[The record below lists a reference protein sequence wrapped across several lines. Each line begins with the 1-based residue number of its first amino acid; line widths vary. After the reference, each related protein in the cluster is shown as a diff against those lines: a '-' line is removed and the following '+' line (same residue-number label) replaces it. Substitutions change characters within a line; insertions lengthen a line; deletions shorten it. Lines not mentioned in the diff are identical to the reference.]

1 MSTGDKGRAPS
12 RQPGASQGVFG
23 ITTVAEMFGISV
35 QTLRLYETRGLLEP
49 ARTEGGTRRYSADDV
64 DRVQRIGDLIGAG
77 LNLAGVAMV
86 LDLEDQNTEL
96 RDAQPSGPRGGA
108 HQSSGEGRVA
118 AAHRRPVAERDSVQ
132 RSAADRRSRP

>member
-49 ARTEGGTRRYSADDV
+49 ARTEGVPGGTARTMST
-64 DRVQRIGDLIGAG
+64 GC
-77 LNLAGVAMV
+77 
-86 LDLEDQNTEL
+86 
-96 RDAQPSGPRGGA
+96 SG
-108 HQSSGEGRVA
+108 
-118 AAHRRPVAERDSVQ
+118 SVT
-132 RSAADRRSRP
+132 